1 MNMARV
7 QAIVEALLY
16 EGYILYP
23 YRSSSVKN
31 RQRWTFGGIFPCAF
45 RGNNGDASDMQT
57 QVLLCAGQNA
67 EIDVRVRFLQISA
80 REVGKFNRPL
90 PNIPK
95 LDDIAYDVV
104 AAMEVDGTSH
114 FPWDE
119 AVEREIVVPSLP
131 MQDLRLSPK
140 RIAFNFESERH
151 LSAIPCKDGVIAGVL
166 IRTTEVLQG
175 FVEIVSD
182 QVAQDVFRVTVKI
195 TNETI
200 LSTAELTD
208 RSAAQRHSFAS
219 TLTILTIRDGQFI
232 SLLDPPDALRAA
244 AAACENHGTWPVM
257 IGEEGDR
264 DTMLSSPIILYDYP
278 SIAPESPGNLFDG
291 SEIDEILTLRILAM
305 TEEEKREMAAT
316 DARGRALLHRT
327 ESLSPAELSRLH
339 GAMRVPNM
347 PANCQSSGAATAGG
361 GPRLAVGAR
370 VRLRPKVGGDVMDL
384 ALKDKLAV
392 VEAIER
398 DFEDRLHVAVTLFDD
413 PGRDLGAEG
422 FPGHR
427 FYFSQEE
434 VEPLGPEGSV

>member
-339 GAMRVPNM
+339 GAMRVPNVRRIASH
-347 PANCQSSGAATAGG
+347 PARQRPAAVRVWLSERESGCGR
-361 GPRLAVGAR
+361 RLAVT
-370 VRLRPKVGGDVMDL
+370 LSDL